1 MDSLSAFTAAL
12 SAPDQPSA
20 TMAAL
25 EQLAARL
32 VGFKV
37 LTLMAVDHEN
47 RLARRVQT
55 SAPAAYPLSGAKQL
69 EFNDWSAAVLDRHE
83 TWVMNSI
90 DRIAEV
96 FPDHAL
102 IASLG
107 CQSSMNLPIVV
118 GGRVL
123 GTINF
128 LHEAGYFTADRV
140 AAARSLQLPGA
151 VAFLM
156 VATDLTKDKA

>member
-1 MDSLSAFTAAL
+1 
-12 SAPDQPSA
+12 
-20 TMAAL
+20 MAAL
-25 EQLAARL
+25 EELCARL

-55 SAPAAYPLSGAKQL
+55 SAPEAYPLSGAKPL

-90 DRIAEV
+90 EHIAEV

-107 CQSSMNLPIVV
+107 CESSMNLPIVV

-128 LHEAGYFTADRV
+128 LHEAGYYTPGRM
-140 AAARSLQLPGA
+140 AAARALQLPGA
-151 VAFLM
+151 VAFLL
-156 VATDLTKDKA
+156 AAADLTKDKA